1 MSEKFF
7 GYVTSNADD
16 IRSDKLNEGIK
27 GLKSSIRNMDIE
39 VGETPLQEKKCSKKK
54 YTKEDI
60 ASLAQDLYKNI
71 KPPQPVED
79 AKEDNEKVLAANT
92 QAMRANYRALARTL
106 TGYRNAGDAGQQT
119 HFTPSAN
126 GDVAKYTGCN
136 YGALVVAG
144 TEMTLESMRS
154 ISMVSSKCW
163 KGYKQKV

>member
-39 VGETPLQEKKCSKKK
+39 VGEAPLQEKKEAPKK

-71 KPPQPVED
+71 YDPKNQLPVSRHAASRHYQ
-79 AKEDNEKVLAANT
+79 AKTIAARL
-92 QAMRANYRALARTL
+92 Q
-106 TGYRNAGDAGQQT
+106 
-119 HFTPSAN
+119 
-126 GDVAKYTGCN
+126 
-136 YGALVVAG
+136 LV
-144 TEMTLESMRS
+144 RS
-154 ISMVSSKCW
+154 N
-163 KGYKQKV
+163 